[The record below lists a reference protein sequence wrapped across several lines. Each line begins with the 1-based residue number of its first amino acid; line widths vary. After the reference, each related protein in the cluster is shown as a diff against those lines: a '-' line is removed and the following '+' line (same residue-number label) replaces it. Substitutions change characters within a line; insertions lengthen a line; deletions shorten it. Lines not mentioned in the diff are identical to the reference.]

1 MKVLLL
7 HSITAQPR
15 QRLQNCALRHCLAQS
30 ERTRT
35 SSSSSSATS
44 SSATTATTSST
55 SSTSSPSSA
64 VQHRYFGVPRQLWY
78 GSRLSSI
85 DLHVV
90 VSKHIDHYVLQPTA
104 QQHEAKNKE
113 GAETETETENK
124 GVDNVLNKIVADLR
138 QLPYCV
144 MIAGEN
150 GSTRRP
156 LPFTAVPTNLK
167 KNEFIVVEWNDAM
180 YYNEKY
186 DVVEKHDSV
195 REAVGQRTKE
205 ERRSDDRLTLEHCLG
220 EYGNVETLS
229 EDYKCDKCNAKGTTK
244 TKVDIMRL
252 PGMFFVFFFLSLIFV
267 PFSEFAHCFFYYS
280 GSSFLLSFIIITHN
294 SSTNQPPQH
303 NNNHHPYHNRYF
315 NHSHETFCV
324 YNVRSW

>member
-1 MKVLLL
+1 MSRCVCFVTFFVFLLNCRLTVLILKNILFIYFPPKGDTTKVLVL
-7 HSITAQPR
+7 HSITTQPR

-35 SSSSSSATS
+35 SSSSSS
-44 SSATTATTSST
+44 SSATTTATTTAIDST
-55 SSTSSPSSA
+55 SSAASSAASAAA
-64 VQHRYFGVPRQLWY
+64 VQHRYFGLPRQLWY

-90 VSKHIDHYVLQPTA
+90 VSKHIDHYVLPPTA
-104 QQHEAKNKE
+104 QQPEAQSKE
-113 GAETETETENK
+113 RAETEHE
-124 GVDNVLNKIVADLR
+124 GADDVLNKIVTDLR
-138 QLPYCV
+138 RLPYRV

-180 YYNEKY
+180 SYNEKY

-229 EDYKCDKCNAKGTTK
+229 EDYKCDKCNEKGTTK

-252 PGMFFVFFFLSLIFV
+252 PGMLLFSCLIF
-267 PFSEFAHCFFYYS
+267 FHLFAFFAFP
-280 GSSFLLSFIIITHN
+280 GSFLLF
-294 SSTNQPPQH
+294 
-303 NNNHHPYHNRYF
+303 
-315 NHSHETFCV
+315 
-324 YNVRSW
+324 